1 MRLDTSVNPLFG
13 KLLIANR
20 GEIAC
25 RVIRTANRLGIATV
39 AIYAEADADALH
51 VRLADEAVFIG
62 ASKATES
69 YLDID
74 KVISAAIST
83 NCNAIHPGYGF
94 LSENPEFVRQCE
106 SNKIILVG
114 PSADSI
120 EKMGIKDTAKTIA
133 RDCKIPVLSGY
144 EGDNQAK
151 EFLLQQAEL
160 IGFPVMIKAVAGG
173 GGKGLKIA
181 EDRDSFCL
189 QLESARREAGASF
202 GNEKMLLEKYLES
215 PRHIEIQVFAD
226 RHGNVVSLFER
237 DCSIQRR
244 HQKILEEAP
253 ATNFSARLRA
263 EMGAAACKLAETIAY
278 EGAGTVEFLVDTQG
292 QYFFLEM
299 NTRLQVE
306 HGITEAITGLDLV
319 EWQLLVAAGAEL
331 PLKQEEIAM
340 QGHAIEARLCAE
352 DPAGDFLPSTGAI
365 EYMKLPQAAFGMR
378 FDMGYV
384 LGDSVSSY
392 YDSLLGKL
400 IVWGPDRQA
409 AVRRISEIL
418 GSTLVAGID
427 SNINYL
433 QRLVSSAPYQQ
444 AEINTAFISN
454 FVDDVRGSAVETM
467 HWAVAAV
474 SKAMREQGSGHRDGW
489 RLNGANRI
497 RIGLNN
503 KGSSQQLYLT
513 EAVKEVHGQSWNV
526 RVGAETCLV
535 EADEAKPDR
544 FTVVD
549 DDNKIR
555 KIFVPGSHSEQTQEA
570 DDRIICFEGNKP
582 FIFQS
587 INRISDYAT
596 TLIGASASSD
606 LAAPYS
612 APMNGTVAAIL
623 VAVNDEVDAGT
634 ILMVVEAMKMEFPIM
649 SQHKGSV
656 REFFFAEGD
665 NVEQGNTLLDL
676 EAT

>member
-1 MRLDTSVNPLFG
+1 MSPDTSINPPFS

-25 RVIRTANRLGIATV
+25 RVMGTAKRLGIATV
-39 AIYAEADADALH
+39 AIYAEADAHALH
-51 VRLADEAVFIG
+51 VRLADETVFIG
-62 ASKATES
+62 ASKAAES
-69 YLDID
+69 YLNID
-74 KVISAAIST
+74 KVIGAAKST
-83 NCNAIHPGYGF
+83 NCEAIHPGYGF

-106 SNKIILVG
+106 GNKITLVG

-120 EKMGIKDTAKTIA
+120 EKMGIKDTAKAIA

-144 EGDNQAK
+144 EGDNQAA
-151 EFLLQQAEL
+151 EYLLQQAEL

-181 EDRDSFCL
+181 GDRDSFHL

-202 GNEKMLLEKYLES
+202 GNKKMMLEKYLES

-253 ATNFSARLRA
+253 AANFSTQLRT
-263 EMGAAACKLAETIAY
+263 EMGAAAVKLAKAIGY

-331 PLKQEEIAM
+331 PLKQDQIEIK
-340 QGHAIEARLCAE
+340 GHAIEARICAE
-352 DPAGDFLPSTGAI
+352 DPAEDFLPSTGAI
-365 EYMKLPQAAFGMR
+365 EYMTLPETAPAVR

-384 LGDSVSSY
+384 TGDRVSSY

-409 AVRRISEIL
+409 AVRKICETL
-418 GSTLVAGID
+418 GSTLIAGID
-427 SNINYL
+427 SNVNYL
-433 QRLVSSAPYQQ
+433 QRLISSARYRQ
-444 AEINTAFISN
+444 AEIDTAFISN
-454 FVDDVRGSAVETM
+454 FVDDMQGSCLETV
-467 HWAVAAV
+467 HWAVAAA
-474 SKAMREQGSGHRDGW
+474 SQAMLEHGYDHRNGW
-489 RLNGANRI
+489 RLNGANRL
-497 RIGLNN
+497 RIGLKHKGLTQQHYLTDSGN
-503 KGSSQQLYLT
+503 KLDGHRWNVKAGEETCIVEVDEAEPDRLRIADADNRIREFSVLRSNSQQT
-513 EAVKEVHGQSWNV
+513 EN
-526 RVGAETCLV
+526 R
-535 EADEAKPDR
+535 
-544 FTVVD
+544 
-549 DDNKIR
+549 
-555 KIFVPGSHSEQTQEA
+555 

-582 FIFQS
+582 FIFQL
-587 INRISDYAT
+587 INQISDYAT
-596 TLIGASASSD
+596 TLIGASASAD
-606 LAAPYS
+606 LAAPYL

-623 VAVNDEVDAGT
+623 VAADEELEAGT
-634 ILMVVEAMKMEFPIM
+634 TLMVVEAMKMEFPIL
-649 SQHKGSV
+649 SQKKGFV
-656 REFFFAEGD
+656 REFFFDVGD
-665 NVEQGNTLLDL
+665 KVEQGQTLLDL
-676 EAT
+676 EDT

>member
-1 MRLDTSVNPLFG
+1 MSPDTSINPPFS

-25 RVIRTANRLGIATV
+25 RVMRTAKRLGIATV
-39 AIYAEADADALH
+39 AIYAEADAHALH
-51 VRLADEAVFIG
+51 VRLADETVYIG
-62 ASKATES
+62 ASKAAES
-69 YLDID
+69 YLNIG
-74 KVISAAIST
+74 KVIGAAKST
-83 NCNAIHPGYGF
+83 NCEAIHPGYGF

-106 SNKIILVG
+106 SNKITLVG

-144 EGDNQAK
+144 EGDNQAA
-151 EFLLQQAEL
+151 EYLLQQAEL
-160 IGFPVMIKAVAGG
+160 IGFPIMIKAVAGG

-181 EDRDSFCL
+181 ADRDSFHL

-202 GNEKMLLEKYLES
+202 GNEKMMLEKYLES
-215 PRHIEIQVFAD
+215 PRHIEFQVFAD

-253 ATNFSARLRA
+253 AANFPSQLRA
-263 EMGAAACKLAETIAY
+263 EMGAAAVKLAKHIGY
-278 EGAGTVEFLVDTQG
+278 EGAGTVEFLLDTQG
-292 QYFFLEM
+292 QYYFLEM

-331 PLKQEEIAM
+331 PLKQEEIVM

-352 DPAGDFLPSTGAI
+352 DTAADFLPSTGTI
-365 EYMKLPQAAFGMR
+365 EYMTLPETASAVR

-384 LGDSVSSY
+384 PGDSVSSY

-400 IVWGPDRQA
+400 IVWGKDRQA
-409 AVRRISEIL
+409 AVGKISETL
-418 GSTLVAGID
+418 GTTLIAGIEC
-427 SNINYL
+427 NVNYL
-433 QRLVSSAPYQQ
+433 QRLVSSAPYRQ

-454 FVDDVRGSAVETM
+454 FADTMQGSAVETV

-474 SKAMREQGSGHRDGW
+474 SQAMLEHGSELSNGW
-489 RLNGANRI
+489 RLNGANRL
-497 RIGLNN
+497 RIGLHH
-503 KGSSQQLYLT
+503 KGFTQQIYLT
-513 EAVKEVHGQSWNV
+513 DSGNELAGHRWSVK
-526 RVGAETCLV
+526 VGAETCIV
-535 EADEAKPDR
+535 VVDEAKPDR
-544 FTVVD
+544 LRIAD

-555 KIFVPGSHSEQTQEA
+555 EFSVVRSHNKQIKNGV
-570 DDRIICFEGNKP
+570 DRIICFEGNKP
-582 FIFQS
+582 FIFQLT
-587 INRISDYAT
+587 NQISDYTT
-596 TLIGASASSD
+596 TLIGASASTD
-606 LAAPYS
+606 LVAPYL

-623 VAVNDEVDAGT
+623 VATDEELEVGT
-634 ILMVVEAMKMEFPIM
+634 ILMVVEAMKMEFPI
-649 SQHKGSV
+649 SCQQKGTV
-656 REFFFAEGD
+656 REFFFAVGD
-665 NVEQGNTLLDL
+665 KVEQGQTLLDMKD
-676 EAT
+676 T

>member
-1 MRLDTSVNPLFG
+1 M
-13 KLLIANR
+13 
-20 GEIAC
+20 
-25 RVIRTANRLGIATV
+25 GIATV
-39 AIYAEADADALH
+39 AMYAEADADALH
-51 VRLADEAVFIG
+51 VRLADETVFIG

-69 YLDID
+69 YLNID
-74 KVISAAIST
+74 KVIGAAKST
-83 NCNAIHPGYGF
+83 NCEAIHPGYGF

-106 SNKIILVG
+106 SNRITLVG

-120 EKMGIKDTAKTIA
+120 EKMGIKDTAKAIA

-144 EGDNQAK
+144 EGDNQAA

-181 EDRDSFCL
+181 EDRDSFRL

-202 GNEKMLLEKYLES
+202 GNGKMMLEKYLES

-253 ATNFSARLRA
+253 AVNFPAQLRA
-263 EMGAAACKLAETIAY
+263 EMGAAAVKLAKHIGY
-278 EGAGTVEFLVDTQG
+278 EGAGTVEFLLDTQG
-292 QYFFLEM
+292 RYFFLEM

-331 PLKQEEIAM
+331 PLKQEEIVM

-352 DPAGDFLPSTGAI
+352 DTAGDFLPSTGVI
-365 EYMKLPQAAFGMR
+365 EYMRLPAAASRVR
-378 FDMGYV
+378 FDMGYAP
-384 LGDSVSSY
+384 GDSVSSY

-400 IVWGPDRQA
+400 IVWGSDRQA
-409 AVRRISEIL
+409 AVAKISE
-418 GSTLVAGID
+418 TLDATLIAGID
-427 SNINYL
+427 TNVNYL
-433 QRLVSSAPYQQ
+433 QCLVSSARYQQ

-454 FVDDVRGSAVETM
+454 FADDTQGSVVETV
-467 HWAVAAV
+467 HWAAAAV
-474 SKAMREQGSGHRDGW
+474 SQAMLEHGSELSNGW
-489 RLNGANRI
+489 RLNGANRL
-497 RIGLNN
+497 RIGLDH
-503 KGSSQQLYLT
+503 KGFTQQIYLT
-513 EAVKEVHGQSWNV
+513 DSHDELGGHSWNV
-526 RVGAETCLV
+526 RIGAETCIV
-535 EADEAKPDR
+535 VVDEAEPDR
-544 FTVVD
+544 VKIVD
-549 DDNKIR
+549 DDNR
-555 KIFVPGSHSEQTQEA
+555 HMEFSVLRSQNEQTQSG

-587 INRISDYAT
+587 INQISDYAT
-596 TLIGASASSD
+596 TLIGASASTD

-612 APMNGTVAAIL
+612 APMNGTVSAIL
-623 VAVNDEVDAGT
+623 VATDEELEAGT
-634 ILMVVEAMKMEFPIM
+634 ILMVVEAMKMEFPI
-649 SQHKGSV
+649 SCQQKGTV
-656 REFFFAEGD
+656 REFFFAVGD
-665 NVEQGNTLLDL
+665 KVEQGQTLLDMKD
-676 EAT
+676 T